1 MAAVAVEE
9 CPGEEHMRDRAL
21 RALQF
26 AVVSGFVKDC
36 RATQESCLGL
46 CNACREGIPV
56 ERMLIGEGVP
66 QTRLAMVLPNA
77 VRAQQE
83 ADIPPIRVLQPRRV
97 LRLQWTFRT
106 NARWAETTEETP
118 NSWAGSPSVGDVD
131 LGEVQWPEGIKE
143 VNLLLFD
150 GEIEGV
156 AWPVGLECLSF
167 CALQLSYGSSGFAN
181 RGSFN
186 RSLVGATFP
195 SDLREIFLGDAFD
208 QPIEDVVWPH
218 GLERLSLPGCNQPLD
233 NVRWPPVL
241 KSLEFSPPSQI
252 CLRED
257 PNTRLDVL
265 EPHRD
270 RFNSPLTN
278 LPASLESLW
287 LGNSFCQTLEGV
299 NWPSGL
305 VTLGLGSSFTGF
317 NEGVSWPPNL
327 QNLYLVNEM
336 DWLEYPKSC
345 IVTIVKDY
353 DTESQSFDAERDG
366 FDDLHHDFYD
376 PDLDDGYEDCF
387 DGGDDDDGSY
397 GM

>member
-21 RALQF
+21 RALHF
-26 AVVSGFVKDC
+26 AVVSGFVKDY

-46 CNACREGIPV
+46 CNACREGVPV

-66 QTRLAMVLPNA
+66 QTRVAMVFPS
-77 VRAQQE
+77 VVQAQRE
-83 ADIPPIRVLQPRRV
+83 AEIPPTRVLQPRRV
-97 LRLQWTFRT
+97 LRLKWTFRT
-106 NARWAETTEETP
+106 NAWWTESTEEIP
-118 NSWAGSPSVGDVD
+118 NSPVGASSVGNVD
-131 LGEVQWPEGIKE
+131 LSEVQWPEGIKE
-143 VNLLLFD
+143 VHLLSFD
-150 GEIEGV
+150 EEVEGV
-156 AWPVGLECLSF
+156 AWPKGLECLSF
-167 CALQLSYGSSGFAN
+167 CALRLRCGPSGFAN

-186 RSLVGATFP
+186 RSLVGANFP
-195 SDLREIFLGDAFD
+195 SGLREIFLGDAFD

-218 GLERLSLPGCNQPLD
+218 GLERLSLPGCNQPID
-233 NVRWPPVL
+233 NVRWPPAL

-265 EPHRD
+265 ELHRD
-270 RFNSPLTN
+270 RFNSRFTN
-278 LPASLESLW
+278 LPASLEALW
-287 LGNSFCQTLEGV
+287 LGNNFCQSLEGV

-305 VTLGLGSSFTGF
+305 VTLGLGSSFTGL
-317 NEGVSWPPNL
+317 NGGVSWPPNL

-366 FDDLHHDFYD
+366 FDDLDHDFYD

-387 DGGDDDDGSY
+387 EGGDDDDGSCVI
-397 GM
+397 